1 MVLAHALGGNGPE
14 IELLLLGV
22 VLVGFALMSRRD
34 PEAKPATPIVAGIAG
49 LALVGGSFVF
59 SVDEGSSEAPSD
71 VAVRIVSP
79 QDGEEVPAGEPV
91 DVSVELDG
99 AELTE
104 ETSGD
109 DPRKGHIHIFVDE
122 TLASMPTSLNNPVTL
137 EPGEHEVAVEFVG
150 ADHSQ
155 FEPRIMD
162 SVEVTAE

>member
-1 MVLAHALGGNGPE
+1 MVLAHSLGASGPE
-14 IELLLLGV
+14 IELLLLGL
-22 VLVGFALMSRRD
+22 VLVGFALALRRD
-34 PEAKPATPIVAGIAG
+34 PGTKPATPIVAGIAG
-49 LALVGGSFVF
+49 LALVAASFVF
-59 SVDEGSSEAPSD
+59 NVDGGGSEAPTD

-109 DPRKGHIHIFVDE
+109 DPTKGHIHIFVDD
-122 TLASMPTSLNNPVTL
+122 TLASMPTSLENPVTL
-137 EPGEHEVAVEFVG
+137 EPGEHVVAVEFVG

-162 SVEVTAE
+162 SIEVSAE